1 MFRIF
6 VCVKFKTIIMK
17 RLFCIT
23 ILLFMAFNIYAVTN
37 SGETYIHLQVGIYD
51 PDYPHGHKP
60 QSPVLVPQIQQDG
73 NSLILVRGCG
83 NCLLEVSTYNNEEEV
98 VFSVFIT
105 PDMDIVVLPE
115 NLFGNSNIKLTRG
128 DMYFYGNILL

>member
-60 QSPVLVPQIQQDG
+60 QPRAGAQGKSPAATAQKSGSFSRQSDQNYCRRGSLPDHRSQCDG
-73 NSLILVRGCG
+73 TGRIAGSGQRAVGKESCNPAEYR
-83 NCLLEVSTYNNEEEV
+83 CLQ
-98 VFSVFIT
+98 
-105 PDMDIVVLPE
+105 P
-115 NLFGNSNIKLTRG
+115 
-128 DMYFYGNILL
+128 

>member
-37 SGETYIHLQVGIYD
+37 SGETYIHIQVGIYD
-51 PDYPHGHKP
+51 PDY
-60 QSPVLVPQIQQDG
+60 L
-73 NSLILVRGCG
+73 
-83 NCLLEVSTYNNEEEV
+83 
-98 VFSVFIT
+98 
-105 PDMDIVVLPE
+105 MDISLRVQFSFHKFSKTEIV
-115 NLFGNSNIKLTRG
+115 
-128 DMYFYGNILL
+128 